1 MADAVVAS
9 SLVLELVTE
18 VVEGKFTLE
27 YAQQVAAT
35 PEFYGKLSY
44 PLVYATCEAVEQGL
58 SKDWRLCV
66 LIMRVLNAALD
77 ARGKSEAEGQLE
89 LELTT
94 VETWLAVVRVACSDV
109 PDGRLFRDATAR
121 GDALA
126 EREVGRTPPANML
139 HRLGVLYL
147 DTYVA
152 GRSGGNLEQQM
163 TAWVERLFE
172 EYSEDE
178 LAGVPAEE
186 LMLPSVVEAL
196 NTSLGYFRRAAERRT
211 GTARGQTLKAIAQ
224 AQLWLSLFELP
235 FDGGELLTAAREALT
250 LLPPEK
256 FPAETAELGK
266 MVQMFSGAPGVAVD
280 SDPAAVADALAAARG
295 VVARPVEEWVAER
308 GRVATI
314 DIFSQSA
321 GAVQEADPALAL
333 QLWMAIDEL
342 IREEPESVRRAHDQ
356 GLVSFAM
363 RAMAPDAPE
372 ADGSSLQPVFM
383 ALFQKAAAEEW
394 PKPRMAYALLALA
407 ASTTVTNQ
415 EDEGL
420 EALIYCGGLLRNGA
434 SDAVLDRAVPYLTA
448 VLQTG
453 RAVNA
458 FEAGELGK
466 SAKLY
471 LDALT
476 ANLRAGQPLAALD
489 IVRRMV
495 DLAKQGGP
503 EQQAVL
509 NALVVALASN
519 ALELE
524 LAAGDAATGLI
535 QSASRFAMARLLATG
550 TTKTTTVLFLLDA
563 AKGRRFRSALAT
575 PGGAIAWLNDRRT
588 LETEAEIAKLRAQ
601 VALEPP
607 ATPAALSKNMVLTAY
622 VSPKEMHGGGT
633 AAEQLRNLQI
643 RFDRALDRQLA
654 SDDPGTWIPD
664 LESLQA
670 KLDEKTVLVME
681 YIGTHATG
689 ALTVTTLLIA
699 RDGFGSA
706 IAMVPDVPFADV
718 SKESGEETI
727 VSNVLGDAVS
737 ELRDRI
743 VSPPGPFAADSKAL
757 EALGGDHEMYLGGPL
772 APKLAEFR
780 AQGKDHLCFVPHG
793 PLHYFPFHLLGPE
806 DEPLAAEW
814 CVTYLP
820 HPYLL
825 ERTAV
830 EASGL
835 TELTSI
841 GVNFAQGN
849 VFHLDPLGGCDVE
862 AATIAASFPG
872 AKVLVGPDANEAA
885 VLAAL
890 GSSRRVHISTHGLHT
905 ANAPAFQCVFLNA
918 GAGGDGI
925 LNAYELLRLD
935 LRGLD
940 LVTFSACETALGR
953 FDAADNLRGIPA
965 ALLVAGVST
974 IVGTLW
980 NVETETST
988 SFFTG
993 FYRWLKETGSKKTA
1007 FQEAQKET
1015 RGRFPK
1021 YRDWGAFQLI
1031 GAWG

>member
-1 MADAVVAS
+1 MADAVVDS
-9 SLVLELVTE
+9 SLVLELATE
-18 VVEGKFTLE
+18 VFKGKFTLE
-27 YAQQVAAT
+27 YAKQVAAT

-44 PLVYATCEAVEQGL
+44 PLVYTTCELVERGL
-58 SKDWRLCV
+58 SKNWRTSV
-66 LIMRVLNAALD
+66 MVMRVLYAALD
-77 ARGKSEAEGQLE
+77 ARAKSGAEGQLE

-94 VETWLAVVRVACSDV
+94 VETWLTVVRVACSDV
-109 PDGRLFRDATAR
+109 PDGRLFRDAAAR

-126 EREVGRTPPANML
+126 EREVGKTPPAMIL

-152 GRSGGNLEQQM
+152 GRSSANLENQM
-163 TAWVERLFE
+163 EAWVDRLFE
-172 EYSEDE
+172 EYGQDE
-178 LAGVPAEE
+178 LAGLTQAE
-186 LMLPSVVEAL
+186 LMMPPVDEAL
-196 NTSLGYFRRAAERRT
+196 NQALIYFRRAAARRT
-211 GTARGQTLKAIAQ
+211 GTARGQTLKAIAE
-224 AQLWLSLFELP
+224 AQLWLRLFEVP
-235 FDGGELLTAAREALT
+235 FDVKELLAAAREALT
-250 LLPPEK
+250 LLPADQ
-256 FPAETAELGK
+256 FPSETAELGK
-266 MVQMFSGAPGVAVD
+266 MVQRFLEDGGAAKAED
-280 SDPAAVADALAAARG
+280 DPAAAKATLEAAWA
-295 VVARPVEEWVAER
+295 VMMRPVEEWVAEQ
-308 GRVATI
+308 GRAATI

-321 GAVQEADPALAL
+321 GAVADADPDLAL
-333 QLWMAIDEL
+333 HLWMQIDGI
-342 IREEPESVRRAHDQ
+342 IREEQESVRMAHDEA
-356 GLVSFAM
+356 LVGYAV
-363 RAMAPDAPE
+363 RAMAPDGPK
-372 ADGSSLQPVFM
+372 ADGSSLQPVLM
-383 ALFQKAAAEEW
+383 QLFQTAKAEDWEQ
-394 PKPRMAYALLALA
+394 PRMAYMLLGLA
-407 ASTTVTNQ
+407 ASTTVTKQ
-415 EDEGL
+415 HSEGL
-420 EALIYCGGLLRNGA
+420 EALVFCGGLMRNGA
-434 SDAVLDRAVPYLTA
+434 SDAVLDRAVPCLTA

-453 RAVNA
+453 RAENA
-458 FEAGELGK
+458 ADAGELG
-466 SAKLY
+466 SAARLY

-476 ANLRAGQPLAALD
+476 GNLRANQPLAALD

-495 DLAKQGGP
+495 DLAKQSGA

-509 NALVVALASN
+509 DVLVVALTAN

-524 LAAGDAATGLI
+524 LAVGEAATGLI
-535 QSASRFAMARLLATG
+535 QTASRFAMARLLATSA
-550 TTKTTTVLFLLDA
+550 TKATTVLLLMDA

-575 PGGAIAWLNDRRT
+575 PGGAIAWLNDPRT
-588 LETEAEIAKLRAQ
+588 LAKEQEISKLRAQ
-601 VALEPP
+601 VGVE
-607 ATPAALSKNMVLTAY
+607 TSGTSAAFSQNIVLTAY
-622 VSPKEMHGGGT
+622 VSPKEMRGGGT

-643 RFDRALDRQLA
+643 RFDRALDRRLA

-689 ALTVTTLLIA
+689 ALTVTTLLVTK
-699 RDGFGSA
+699 DGVGSA

-727 VSNVLGDAVS
+727 VSNILGDAVS

-743 VSPPGPFAADSKAL
+743 VIPPGPFAADSRAL
-757 EALGGDHEMYLGGPL
+757 ESLEGDHKMYLGGPL
-772 APKLAEFR
+772 APQLAEFR

-806 DEPLAAEW
+806 DEPVAGDW

-820 HPYLL
+820 HPFLL
-825 ERTAV
+825 GREVKEV
-830 EASGL
+830 EGL

-841 GVNFAQGN
+841 GVNFALGN
-849 VFHLDPLGGCDVE
+849 AFHLRPLDGCEGE
-862 AATIAASFPG
+862 AGTIAASFPG

-935 LRGLD
+935 LSTLD

-953 FDAADNLRGIPA
+953 FDPADNLRGIPA

-980 NVETETST
+980 NVETQTST
-988 SFFTG
+988 FFFTG

-1007 FQEAQKET
+1007 FQRAQAET
-1015 RGRFPK
+1015 RGKFPK

-1031 GAWG
+1031 GAW

>member
-1 MADAVVAS
+1 MAEAVVDS
-9 SLVLELVTE
+9 SPILELATE

-27 YAQQVAAT
+27 YAEQVAAGA
-35 PEFYGKLSY
+35 EFYGKLSY
-44 PLVYATCEAVEQGL
+44 PLVYTTCEVVEQGL

-66 LIMRVLNAALD
+66 LVMRVLNAALD
-77 ARGKSEAEGQLE
+77 SRGKSDAAGQLAM
-89 LELTT
+89 ELTA
-94 VETWLAVVRVACSDV
+94 VETWLAVARVACSDV
-109 PDGRLFRDATAR
+109 PDGRLFRDAAAR

-126 EREVGRTPPANML
+126 EREVGMTPPANIL

-152 GRSGGNLEQQM
+152 GRSSGNLENQM

-178 LAGVPAEE
+178 LVRVPAEE
-186 LMLPSVVEAL
+186 LMMPPVDEAL
-196 NTSLGYFRRAAERRT
+196 NKSLSYFRRAAERRT

-235 FDGGELLTAAREALT
+235 FDVKELLAAAREALT
-250 LLPPEK
+250 LLPADK

-266 MVQMFSGAPGVAVD
+266 MVQRFSETAESKVSVD
-280 SDPAAVADALAAARG
+280 SAALAAARS

-321 GAVQEADPALAL
+321 GAVQEADPGLAL
-333 QLWMAIDEL
+333 QLWMAIDGL
-342 IREEPESVRRAHDQ
+342 IRQEPEPVRRAHDQ

-363 RAMAPDAPE
+363 RAMAEDAPE
-372 ADGSSLQPVFM
+372 ADGTPLEPVFM
-383 ALFQKAAAEEW
+383 KLFQTAAAEDW
-394 PKPRMAYALLALA
+394 PKPRMAYALLSLA

-415 EDEGL
+415 EDEGM
-420 EALIYCGGLLRNGA
+420 EALVYCGGLLKSGA
-434 SDAVLDRAVPYLTA
+434 SDEVLDRAVPYLTA

-458 FEAGELGK
+458 FEAKEFGK

-489 IVRRMV
+489 IVRRIV

-509 NALVVALASN
+509 NALVVALAAN

-535 QSASRFAMARLLATG
+535 QTSSRFAMARLLATG

-575 PGGAIAWLNDRRT
+575 PGGAIAWLNDPRT
-588 LETEAEIAKLRAQ
+588 LETEQEIAKLRAE
-601 VALEPP
+601 VAMEPP

-633 AAEQLRNLQI
+633 AAERLRNLQI
-643 RFDRALDRQLA
+643 RFDGGLDRQLA
-654 SDDPGTWIPD
+654 ADDSGEWVPD
-664 LESLQA
+664 LETLQA

-681 YIGTHATG
+681 YVGTHATG

-706 IAMVPDVPFADV
+706 IAMIPDVPFADV
-718 SKESGEETI
+718 SMESGEETI
-727 VSNVLGDAVS
+727 VANVVGAAVS

-757 EALGGDHEMYLGGPL
+757 EALEGDHEMYLGGPL

-780 AQGKDHLCFVPHG
+780 GQGKDHLCFVPHG

-825 ERTAV
+825 ERKPA
-830 EASGL
+830 EATGL

-841 GVNFAQGN
+841 GVNFAAGN
-849 VFHLDPLGGCDVE
+849 VFHLEALDGCEDE
-862 AATIAASFPG
+862 AATIASSFGPS
-872 AKVLVGPDANEAA
+872 AKLLVAPDANEAA

-935 LRGLD
+935 LKGLD

-980 NVETETST
+980 NVETKTST
-988 SFFTG
+988 FFFTG
-993 FYRWLKETGSKKTA
+993 FYRWLKETGSKKAA
-1007 FQEAQKET
+1007 FREAQKET
-1015 RGRFPK
+1015 RRRFPK